1 MAINKVDKL
10 INKIERRLGTRQ
22 LLLPDHLTKDKW
34 LDATI
39 IPDSI
44 ETFSRYFPH
53 MVRIQIKCSPDNM
66 KDGYY
71 LIDTDLLGGVEL
83 IGVKDIAWEVYGNSA
98 LAQQSG
104 IGMYDYLSAYSNY
117 SMDDGM
123 ALQARADL
131 TSFFNNSIF
140 VDFKEPNKIRL
151 TTVTGNLITEGLDYI
166 PLDVYVYHPSNLST
180 IPQTQME
187 IFEKLAMC
195 DVANYLYGELQ
206 YYDNLETVFASV
218 DYKLDRLERV
228 AGERE
233 DIVRYLDENH
243 VNPANK
249 NQPIMYC
256 I

>member
-10 INKIERRLGTRQ
+10 VNKIERRLGTRP
-22 LLLPDHLTKDKW
+22 LLLPEHLTKDKW
-34 LDATI
+34 LEATI
-39 IPDSI
+39 IPDTI

-53 MVRIQIKCSPDNM
+53 MVRIQIKCTPDNM

-131 TSFFNNSIF
+131 TSFFNNSIY

-151 TTVTGNLITEGLDYI
+151 TTVTGQWISGGLDYI
-166 PLDVYVYHPSNLST
+166 PLDCYVYHPSNLST

-187 IFEKLAMC
+187 TFEKLAIC
-195 DVANYLYGELQ
+195 DVANFLCAELEHF
-206 YYDNLETVFASV
+206 DGLETVFANV
-218 DYKLDRLERV
+218 DYKLNRLQSFGDR
-228 AGERE
+228 RE
-233 DIVRYLDENH
+233 EIVQYLDENH

-256 I
+256 V

>member
-10 INKIERRLGTRQ
+10 ISKIERRLGTRP
-22 LLLPDHLTKDKW
+22 LLLPDHLKKDKW
-34 LDATI
+34 LESTI
-39 IPDSI
+39 VPDSI

-53 MVRIQIKCSPDNM
+53 MVRIQIKCSEDNM

-83 IGVKDIAWEVYGNSA
+83 IGIKDIAWDVYGNSA

-140 VDFKEPNKIRL
+140 VDFKEPNKVKL
-151 TTVTGNLITEGLDYI
+151 TTVTGQWISTGLDYI
-166 PLDVYVYHPSNLST
+166 PLDCYVYHPSNLST

-187 IFEKLAMC
+187 IFEKLATS
-195 DVANYLYGELQ
+195 DVANFLYTELQ
-206 YYDNLETVFASV
+206 YFDNLETVFANV
-218 DYKLDRLERV
+218 DYKIDRLLRFAEERD
-228 AGERE
+228 E
-233 DIVRYLDENH
+233 IVRYLDENH